1 VPWLRFVLGV
11 ALVATGV
18 VWIVQGL
25 GSLHGSFMTGSP
37 FWAWMGVLAVA
48 VGLPIGV
55 VGMVGVFGLF
65 GRRPRRTVRHPGRS
79 GSGGAG

>member
-1 VPWLRFVLGV
+1 MPWLRFVLGV

-37 FWAWMGVLAVA
+37 FWAWMGAVA
-48 VGLPIGV
+48 VAAGLVIGV
-55 VGMVGVFGLF
+55 MAL
-65 GRRPRRTVRHPGRS
+65 RS
-79 GSGGAG
+79 LRSR